1 MAERDDIVRQPDVY
15 DSQVAHWYIKD
26 LPGMNNKLEEL
37 RTSAHWNSMR
47 ADWKQ
52 RNLNSEVSSVY
63 KRTFEQDNWLLRG
76 DTVKST
82 PELVK

>member
-37 RTSAHWNSMR
+37 ERQGKFVELAQNCRFEEAPGAVVKRPPVSFFNTSTIHNSC
-47 ADWKQ
+47 
-52 RNLNSEVSSVY
+52 Y
-63 KRTFEQDNWLLRG
+63 
-76 DTVKST
+76 
-82 PELVK
+82 